1 LLFLFLDVV
10 ADKTVSVAV
19 PVWMLQRVALAE
31 FALVRCDKAIRFARD
46 VSACK
51 GCVVQLKFAAVFQFF
66 WCWHFHGF
74 ISALIFLVLAN

>member
-19 PVWMLQRVALAE
+19 PVWMFQGVSIAK
-31 FALVRCDKAIRFARD
+31 FALVWCYKPIRFTAN
-46 VSACK
+46 VSACE
-51 GCVVQLKFAAVFQFF
+51 GRVVQFKFAAVFQFF

-74 ISALIFLVLAN
+74 LSGLIFLVLAN